1 VKSKLAA
8 DPARAHNTTAA
19 RPNLNPQ
26 QSAMAPAICSEESW
40 LAVRLKV
47 ALVWRLLHRSLN
59 SLRAC
64 HHTWVNRVR
73 QVSIPRPGR
82 HSISVDTSPARQS
95 MVSTTPTR
103 HCDGRLQCLRA
114 GQHGRWSGS
123 SYVRHSANTSQA
135 MASLRNR
142 PLRLAESDQVPVV
155 LQEVPRLLSRTTLR
169 HTLDRLRFR
178 GQPRLLIIN
187 RMP

>member
-1 VKSKLAA
+1 
-8 DPARAHNTTAA
+8 
-19 RPNLNPQ
+19 
-26 QSAMAPAICSEESW
+26 
-40 LAVRLKV
+40 
-47 ALVWRLLHRSLN
+47 
-59 SLRAC
+59 
-64 HHTWVNRVR
+64 
-73 QVSIPRPGR
+73 
-82 HSISVDTSPARQS
+82 
-95 MVSTTPTR
+95 
-103 HCDGRLQCLRA
+103 
-114 GQHGRWSGS
+114 
-123 SYVRHSANTSQA
+123 